1 MFIQVIH
8 GEVTDVSD
16 ARAAHESWLE
26 ECAPGAVGW
35 LGTTAG
41 VTADGQFVALARF
54 ESAEAAARNNDRP
67 EQDAWWTQTSKMF
80 TGEVTFQDSTYVSTD
95 LIGNPDEAG
104 FVQVM
109 QGHGSDPERARE
121 LMNADSVDWRT
132 FRPEML
138 GSVSIE
144 HAGGAWTMA
153 IYFTSEAA
161 AREGEQKEPPAEFKA
176 QLDELNSLMTG
187 PPTFHDLKDPWLSS
201 PS

>member
-8 GEVTDVSD
+8 GEVSD
-16 ARAAHESWLE
+16 ASEARAAHDRWLE

-41 VTADGQFVALARF
+41 VTDDGQFIALARF
-54 ESAEAAARNNDRP
+54 ESPEAAARNNDRP

-95 LIGNPDEAG
+95 LIGDPGAAG

-121 LMNADSVDWRT
+121 IMGRDSMDWSA

-138 GSVSIE
+138 GSLSIE
-144 HAGGAWTMA
+144 HEAGAWTMA
-153 IYFTSEAA
+153 IYFTSEEA
-161 AREGEQKEPPAEFKA
+161 AREGEQKEPPPELKAEM
-176 QLDELNSLMTG
+176 DELNSLMTG
-187 PPTFHDLKDPWLSS
+187 PPAFFDLKQPWLVS